1 MFIQRLDQKLATP
14 GYDFRMQIHGTRS
27 RSKAA
32 GVNSSP
38 GVAAPT
44 AIITTNNKC
53 QIVSCMNQQPEGFMQ
68 TESPWSNPSS
78 SVAV

>member
-38 GVAAPT
+38 AVAAAT
-44 AIITTNNKC
+44 AIIT
-53 QIVSCMNQQPEGFMQ
+53 
-68 TESPWSNPSS
+68 
-78 SVAV
+78 